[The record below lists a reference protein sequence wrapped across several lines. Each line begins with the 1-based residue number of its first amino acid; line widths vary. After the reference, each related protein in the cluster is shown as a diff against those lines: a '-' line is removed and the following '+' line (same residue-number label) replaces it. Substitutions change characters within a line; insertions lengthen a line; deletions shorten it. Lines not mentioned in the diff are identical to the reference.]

1 MVSSYRKFIS
11 SFCLAVTFIDLVVD
25 FAIFGALAD
34 VIGAELFPVDTASK
48 QLLKGLGKNVLFA
61 SKQQDTTITHI

>member
-1 MVSSYRKFIS
+1 
-11 SFCLAVTFIDLVVD
+11 LAVD

-48 QLLKGLGKNVLFA
+48 QLLKGLGKNMIST
-61 SKQQDTTITHI
+61 SKQQGTTPTHSAYLQLQLCSELRS

>member
-1 MVSSYRKFIS
+1 
-11 SFCLAVTFIDLVVD
+11 LAVD

-48 QLLKGLGKNVLFA
+48 QLLKGLGKNVILA
-61 SKQQDTTITHI
+61 SKEQDTDLTHFAFLHMQLCLELRF

>member
-1 MVSSYRKFIS
+1 MVVQHSALIGDDNV
-11 SFCLAVTFIDLVVD
+11 LAD

-48 QLLKGLGKNVLFA
+48 QLLKGLGGYLMIA
-61 SKQQDTTITHI
+61 IIQRCIKQILTLL

>member
-1 MVSSYRKFIS
+1 MVY
-11 SFCLAVTFIDLVVD
+11 LAVD

-48 QLLKGLGKNVLFA
+48 QLLKGLGKNVILILA
-61 SKQQDTTITHI
+61 SKQQGSTLTHFAHLQL